1 MITTNALLF
10 TSMTTTTTYTLLAAG
25 FAGALFGL
33 VTLPLIVVAY
43 GVSFLIAGRG
53 R

>member
-10 TSMTTTTTYTLLAAG
+10 TSMTTTTYTLLAAG